1 MASPEHVQKKLRGI
15 VEATTQHT
23 NFRPT
28 VKGQGRPTFRSKVVR
43 DLAAILD
50 LNRSVVSWSSTPP
63 SLSVGG
69 RDHVP
74 DLRMQDSDGGWW
86 MLDAF
91 DRKLPADGV
100 VIAKAADQL
109 SHRYRVVDRSEIYD
123 GFRLRNAVD
132 LLRYAGHS
140 VPLGDRVR
148 LLAILD
154 ENGSLSF
161 ADCLQVLRETQPV
174 AALASL
180 ILQGLVEIE
189 LDDAL
194 IGPETMVRRIRA

>member
-1 MASPEHVQKKLRGI
+1 MASPDHIPQKLRDA
-15 VEATTQHT
+15 VEAAQHT
-23 NFRPT
+23 HFRPS
-28 VKGQGRPTFRSKVVR
+28 VKGPGRPTFRSKVVR

-50 LNRSVVSWSSTPP
+50 LNRDVLAWSCSPP
-63 SLSVGG
+63 PLTVGG
-69 RDHVP
+69 KNHVP
-74 DLRMQDSDGGWW
+74 DLHMQDIDGGWW

-91 DRKLPADGV
+91 DRKLPMEAM
-100 VIAKAADQL
+100 VIAQAATQVAQ
-109 SHRYRVVDRSEIYD
+109 RYRVVDRSEIYD

-132 LLRYAGHS
+132 LLRYAGHT

-148 LLAILD
+148 LLAALD
-154 ENGSLSF
+154 ENGSLPF
-161 ADCLQVLRETQPV
+161 ADCLRVLRETQPV

-180 ILQGLVEIE
+180 ILQGLVEVE